1 MEEQEHRCLHCKQEI
16 EVIPGHRK
24 RQYCNDLC
32 RQAAHR
38 ERVEKARLEEERIAA
53 QERIQRERAALI
65 QQYGDLLPGTLDL
78 LQSLQS
84 PSLIRRIARGSPGQ
98 KQRVR
103 DDYGRERNVLTEEIL
118 LMGEQIGFQH
128 SLPISSSLMQISL
141 PGWPFAGM
149 RPLSGSIWR
158 KMRPISRSNP
168 LTGVSDW
175 SSLCLN
181 HNREEEL
188 RL

>member
-38 ERVEKARLEEERIAA
+38 QRVEKARLEEERLAE
-53 QERIQRERAALI
+53 QERIRRERAALI
-65 QQYGDLLPGTLDL
+65 EQYGDLLGETLDL

-84 PSLIRRIARGSPGQ
+84 PSLIRRIAQ
-98 KQRVR
+98 VIAAEKQRVR

-118 LMGEQIGFQH
+118 LMGEQIGFSALSTDLFQ
-128 SLPISSSLMQISL
+128 LDADIAAWLAFC
-141 PGWPFAGM
+141 GDA
-149 RPLSGSIWR
+149 PLEWLYLAKDAAHLKIQSANGR
-158 KMRPISRSNP
+158 K
-168 LTGVSDW
+168 
-175 SSLCLN
+175 
-181 HNREEEL
+181 
-188 RL
+188 RLVQLVPQS